1 MFFSNNS
8 NKDILKVLCEI
19 EKSLNNEIN
28 KIELKDLKLTGEIGQ
43 KLESICSSI
52 NRKNDEELQ
61 IFGEIMVVSEKL
73 ASGIVS
79 DRISFTN
86 SSNYKLNYIAET
98 INNLASDLEKSL
110 GLIKNT
116 LLSYGQYDYTKKL
129 DESLVKNDFRVL
141 FEEINTL
148 RQTITN
154 MLIEN
159 KSNGL
164 TLQNS
169 SKILLENVNTLN
181 ISSSK
186 AAASLE
192 ETSAALDEVTTNIRN
207 NTESILKVSELS
219 QSIIY
224 QANKGEELATKTS
237 NSMQDIT
244 REVNLVKEAISVID
258 QIAFQT
264 NILSL
269 NAAVEAATAGEA
281 GKGFA
286 VVAQEVRNLAA
297 RSAEAAK
304 EIKSIVEQATIKAN
318 EGKNISFEMINGY
331 TELLEN
337 INKQSETINEIA
349 NASKEQQTGI
359 TQINDAVTGL
369 DQQTQQNAAI
379 AANTK
384 EIAIKANEIA
394 HKVVEDANKNEFIGK
409 NELHNEYKN
418 VISTSKKQDI
428 FVTPKKIEAKEIQ
441 IDKPVI
447 KPKEIKS
454 SSNDDEWETF

>member
-28 KIELKDLKLTGEIGQ
+28 KIELKDLKLTCEIGQ
-43 KLESICSSI
+43 KLESICSGI

-304 EIKSIVEQATIKAN
+304 EIKNIVESATKKAN
-318 EGKNISFEMINGY
+318 DG
-331 TELLEN
+331 
-337 INKQSETINEIA
+337 
-349 NASKEQQTGI
+349 
-359 TQINDAVTGL
+359 
-369 DQQTQQNAAI
+369 
-379 AANTK
+379 K
-384 EIAIKANEIA
+384 EIASHMIDGYQELYTSINQEISLINDVQNSSQGQLNSVEQINSAITIIDSQTQENANVA
-394 HKVVEDANKNEFIGK
+394 
-409 NELHNEYKN
+409 
-418 VISTSKKQDI
+418 SQS
-428 FVTPKKIEAKEIQ
+428 
-441 IDKPVI
+441 
-447 KPKEIKS
+447 
-454 SSNDDEWETF
+454 

>member
-28 KIELKDLKLTGEIGQ
+28 KIELKDLKLTCEIGQ
-43 KLESICSSI
+43 KLESICSGI

-304 EIKSIVEQATIKAN
+304 EIKNIVESATKKAN
-318 EGKNISFEMINGY
+318 DG
-331 TELLEN
+331 
-337 INKQSETINEIA
+337 
-349 NASKEQQTGI
+349 
-359 TQINDAVTGL
+359 
-369 DQQTQQNAAI
+369 
-379 AANTK
+379 K
-384 EIAIKANEIA
+384 EIASHMIDGYQELYTSINQEISLINDVQNSSQGQLNAVEQINSAITIIDSQTQENANVASQSQDVAVTIDKISSLIVQNANSKEFEGKD
-394 HKVVEDANKNEFIGK
+394 KVFA
-409 NELHNEYKN
+409 
-418 VISTSKKQDI
+418 
-428 FVTPKKIEAKEIQ
+428 KKIGNRYIE
-441 IDKPVI
+441 
-447 KPKEIKS
+447 
-454 SSNDDEWETF
+454 N

>member
-43 KLESICSSI
+43 KLESICSTI

-61 IFGEIMVVSEKL
+61 IFGEIMLVSEKL

-98 INNLASDLEKSL
+98 INNLASYLEKSL

-129 DESLVKNDFRVL
+129 DESLVKNDFRIL

-207 NTESILKVSELS
+207 NTNNILKVSKLS
-219 QSIIY
+219 QNIIS
-224 QANKGEELATKTS
+224 QAHKGEGLASKTS
-237 NSMQDIT
+237 DSMQDIA
-244 REVNLVKEAISVID
+244 REVNLVNEAISVID

-286 VVAQEVRNLAA
+286 VVAQEVRNLAS

-304 EIKSIVEQATIKAN
+304 EIKNIVESATKKAN
-318 EGKNISFEMINGY
+318 DG
-331 TELLEN
+331 
-337 INKQSETINEIA
+337 
-349 NASKEQQTGI
+349 
-359 TQINDAVTGL
+359 
-369 DQQTQQNAAI
+369 
-379 AANTK
+379 K
-384 EIAIKANEIA
+384 EIASHMIDGYQELYTSINQEISLINDVQNSSQGQLNAVEQINSAITIIDSQTQENANVASQSQDVAVTIDKISSLIVQNANSKEFEGKD
-394 HKVVEDANKNEFIGK
+394 KVFA
-409 NELHNEYKN
+409 
-418 VISTSKKQDI
+418 
-428 FVTPKKIEAKEIQ
+428 KKIGNRYIE
-441 IDKPVI
+441 
-447 KPKEIKS
+447 
-454 SSNDDEWETF
+454 N

>member
-61 IFGEIMVVSEKL
+61 IFGEIMLVSEKL

-129 DESLVKNDFRVL
+129 DESLVKNDFRIL

-207 NTESILKVSELS
+207 NTNNILKVSKLS
-219 QSIIY
+219 QNIIS
-224 QANKGEELATKTS
+224 QAHKGEGLASKTS
-237 NSMQDIT
+237 DSMQDIA
-244 REVNLVKEAISVID
+244 REVNLVNEAISVID

-286 VVAQEVRNLAA
+286 VVAQEVRNLAS

-304 EIKSIVEQATIKAN
+304 EIKNIVESATKKAN
-318 EGKNISFEMINGY
+318 DG
-331 TELLEN
+331 
-337 INKQSETINEIA
+337 
-349 NASKEQQTGI
+349 
-359 TQINDAVTGL
+359 
-369 DQQTQQNAAI
+369 
-379 AANTK
+379 K
-384 EIAIKANEIA
+384 EIASHMIDGYQELYTSINQEISLINDVQNSSQEQLNAVEQINSAITVIDSQTQENANVASQSQDVAVTIDKISSLIVQNANSKEFEGKD
-394 HKVVEDANKNEFIGK
+394 KVFA
-409 NELHNEYKN
+409 
-418 VISTSKKQDI
+418 
-428 FVTPKKIEAKEIQ
+428 KKIGNGYIE
-441 IDKPVI
+441 
-447 KPKEIKS
+447 
-454 SSNDDEWETF
+454 N

>member
-169 SKILLENVNTLN
+169 SK
-181 ISSSK
+181 
-186 AAASLE
+186 
-192 ETSAALDEVTTNIRN
+192 
-207 NTESILKVSELS
+207 
-219 QSIIY
+219 Y
-224 QANKGEELATKTS
+224 C
-237 NSMQDIT
+237 
-244 REVNLVKEAISVID
+244 
-258 QIAFQT
+258 
-264 NILSL
+264 
-269 NAAVEAATAGEA
+269 
-281 GKGFA
+281 
-286 VVAQEVRNLAA
+286 
-297 RSAEAAK
+297 
-304 EIKSIVEQATIKAN
+304 
-318 EGKNISFEMINGY
+318 
-331 TELLEN
+331 
-337 INKQSETINEIA
+337 
-349 NASKEQQTGI
+349 
-359 TQINDAVTGL
+359 
-369 DQQTQQNAAI
+369 
-379 AANTK
+379 
-384 EIAIKANEIA
+384 
-394 HKVVEDANKNEFIGK
+394 
-409 NELHNEYKN
+409 
-418 VISTSKKQDI
+418 
-428 FVTPKKIEAKEIQ
+428 
-441 IDKPVI
+441 
-447 KPKEIKS
+447 
-454 SSNDDEWETF
+454 

>member
-219 QSIIY
+219 QSIIC
-224 QANKGEELATKTS
+224 QANNT
-237 NSMQDIT
+237 
-244 REVNLVKEAISVID
+244 
-258 QIAFQT
+258 
-264 NILSL
+264 IL
-269 NAAVEAATAGEA
+269 
-281 GKGFA
+281 
-286 VVAQEVRNLAA
+286 
-297 RSAEAAK
+297 
-304 EIKSIVEQATIKAN
+304 
-318 EGKNISFEMINGY
+318 
-331 TELLEN
+331 
-337 INKQSETINEIA
+337 NK
-349 NASKEQQTGI
+349 
-359 TQINDAVTGL
+359 
-369 DQQTQQNAAI
+369 
-379 AANTK
+379 
-384 EIAIKANEIA
+384 
-394 HKVVEDANKNEFIGK
+394 
-409 NELHNEYKN
+409 Y
-418 VISTSKKQDI
+418 
-428 FVTPKKIEAKEIQ
+428 
-441 IDKPVI
+441 
-447 KPKEIKS
+447 
-454 SSNDDEWETF
+454 

>member
-28 KIELKDLKLTGEIGQ
+28 KIELKDLKLTCEIGQ
-43 KLESICSSI
+43 KLESICSGI

-304 EIKSIVEQATIKAN
+304 EIKNIVESATKKAN
-318 EGKNISFEMINGY
+318 DG
-331 TELLEN
+331 
-337 INKQSETINEIA
+337 
-349 NASKEQQTGI
+349 
-359 TQINDAVTGL
+359 
-369 DQQTQQNAAI
+369 
-379 AANTK
+379 K
-384 EIAIKANEIA
+384 EIASHMIDGYQELYTSINQEISLINDVQNSSQGQLNSVEQINSAITIIDSQTQENANVASQSQDVAVTIDKISSLIVQNANSKEFEGKD
-394 HKVVEDANKNEFIGK
+394 KVFA
-409 NELHNEYKN
+409 
-418 VISTSKKQDI
+418 
-428 FVTPKKIEAKEIQ
+428 KKIGNRYIE
-441 IDKPVI
+441 
-447 KPKEIKS
+447 
-454 SSNDDEWETF
+454 N

>member
-1 MFFSNNS
+1 
-8 NKDILKVLCEI
+8 
-19 EKSLNNEIN
+19 
-28 KIELKDLKLTGEIGQ
+28 
-43 KLESICSSI
+43 
-52 NRKNDEELQ
+52 
-61 IFGEIMVVSEKL
+61 MVVSEKL

-304 EIKSIVEQATIKAN
+304 EIKNIVESATKKAN
-318 EGKNISFEMINGY
+318 DG
-331 TELLEN
+331 
-337 INKQSETINEIA
+337 
-349 NASKEQQTGI
+349 
-359 TQINDAVTGL
+359 
-369 DQQTQQNAAI
+369 
-379 AANTK
+379 K
-384 EIAIKANEIA
+384 EIASHMIDGYQELYTSINQEISLINDVQNSSQGQLNAVEQINSAITIIDSQTQENANVA
-394 HKVVEDANKNEFIGK
+394 
-409 NELHNEYKN
+409 
-418 VISTSKKQDI
+418 SQS
-428 FVTPKKIEAKEIQ
+428 
-441 IDKPVI
+441 
-447 KPKEIKS
+447 
-454 SSNDDEWETF
+454 

>member
-61 IFGEIMVVSEKL
+61 IFGEIMLVSEKL

-219 QSIIY
+219 QSIIC
-224 QANKGEELATKTS
+224 QANNT
-237 NSMQDIT
+237 
-244 REVNLVKEAISVID
+244 
-258 QIAFQT
+258 
-264 NILSL
+264 IL
-269 NAAVEAATAGEA
+269 
-281 GKGFA
+281 
-286 VVAQEVRNLAA
+286 
-297 RSAEAAK
+297 
-304 EIKSIVEQATIKAN
+304 
-318 EGKNISFEMINGY
+318 
-331 TELLEN
+331 
-337 INKQSETINEIA
+337 NK
-349 NASKEQQTGI
+349 
-359 TQINDAVTGL
+359 
-369 DQQTQQNAAI
+369 
-379 AANTK
+379 
-384 EIAIKANEIA
+384 
-394 HKVVEDANKNEFIGK
+394 
-409 NELHNEYKN
+409 Y
-418 VISTSKKQDI
+418 
-428 FVTPKKIEAKEIQ
+428 
-441 IDKPVI
+441 
-447 KPKEIKS
+447 
-454 SSNDDEWETF
+454 

>member
-219 QSIIY
+219 QSIIC

-304 EIKSIVEQATIKAN
+304 EIKNIVESATKKAN
-318 EGKNISFEMINGY
+318 DG
-331 TELLEN
+331 
-337 INKQSETINEIA
+337 
-349 NASKEQQTGI
+349 
-359 TQINDAVTGL
+359 
-369 DQQTQQNAAI
+369 
-379 AANTK
+379 K
-384 EIAIKANEIA
+384 EIASHMIDGYQELYTSINQEISLINDVQNSSQGQLNAVEQINSAITIIDSQTQENANVASQSQDVAVTIDKISSLIVQNANSKEFEGKD
-394 HKVVEDANKNEFIGK
+394 KVFA
-409 NELHNEYKN
+409 
-418 VISTSKKQDI
+418 
-428 FVTPKKIEAKEIQ
+428 KKIGNRYIE
-441 IDKPVI
+441 
-447 KPKEIKS
+447 
-454 SSNDDEWETF
+454 N